1 MEFTIIN
8 DQKKFTVVRQVDD
21 IDNSAYYL
29 IGITDDKDV
38 AVMSLSEDNVKS
50 LIKVLNATLSDS

>member
-1 MEFTIIN
+1 MEFTITN
-8 DQKKFTVVRQVDD
+8 YQKKFTVIRQVHA
-21 IDNSAYYL
+21 IDNSAFYL
-29 IGITDDKDV
+29 IGITDEKDV